1 MDILLFG
8 HVLGVVL
15 FLGNIVTA
23 AFWKIRAEASGDMAT
38 VSTVVRNV
46 MIADYIFTVPG
57 VTLILVTGHM
67 MAAKNGQSVFEL
79 SWLGISYGLFIITGL
94 LWACVLLPLQIQMIK
109 QSSISLKEGQFT
121 QQYKSASKVWNI
133 VGTLTT
139 VIPVVVLLLMAIKP
153 NML

>member
-79 SWLGISYGLFIITGL
+79 SWLGIAYGLFIITGL
-94 LWACVLLPLQIQMIK
+94 LWACVLLPLQILMIK

-133 VGTLTT
+133 VGTLTI
-139 VIPVVVLLLMAIKP
+139 VIPVVVL
-153 NML
+153 NYY